1 MHKMADQQK
10 QAIPKGT
17 LVMTESVVLTA
28 IVGVVAM
35 AIVAII
41 FGVPFRSRIRR
52 DGIEIAAQ
60 DTQRSSPGK
69 GNGVEHLG
77 QDFVA
82 DRV

>member
-28 IVGVVAM
+28 IVGVVAT
-35 AIVAII
+35 AIVAIV

-52 DGIEIAAQ
+52 DGIEIETGTPQ
-60 DTQRSSPGK
+60 QSSEPKQRRQRARTP
-69 GNGVEHLG
+69 N
-77 QDFVA
+77 
-82 DRV
+82 RRRR